1 MIVRNIQDAASLLMR
16 KMARTQNER
25 NKMKTQFKLMIA
37 AVAVAGSAACL
48 IAQDNGATP
57 HQRPGRRMP
66 PPPIISVLDA
76 NHDGV
81 IDAQEI
87 DNAPAALRTLDKNN
101 DGKLTPD
108 ELRPPRP
115 RGHRGGPN
123 GEGRPGDAGGP
134 DHPPM
139 NQDQE

>member
-1 MIVRNIQDAASLLMR
+1 
-16 KMARTQNER
+16 
-25 NKMKTQFKLMIA
+25 MKTQFKLMIA